1 MTSFCKLVKK
11 NPTHEKNGVLI
22 QAPLEKDPE
31 DSLRYNMQCF
41 FVRYKLK
48 AERLMEIDETGR
60 REENQGQEIK
70 KTCPS
75 DQRIEWECI
84 YQFHPASFSS
94 VKVPSSRV
102 SSLPFKLACFSLIGK
117 SVSIFV
123 LCYLI
128 QVQNL
133 MGRTRNS
140 GQMAGVP

>member
-1 MTSFCKLVKK
+1 MMSFCKLVKK

-22 QAPLEKDPE
+22 QVPLEKDPE

-41 FVRYKLK
+41 SSLQ
-48 AERLMEIDETGR
+48 AESLVEIDETGR
-60 REENQGQEIK
+60 REANQGQEIQK
-70 KTCPS
+70 PCPS

-133 MGRTRNS
+133 MVRTRNS